1 MIIISNNTNK
11 KKAPLVYINRVKM
24 TEFDRDGKYEFIPV
38 IRDDKNEIIDRD
50 KLDKEKQKEYDKA
63 VEKKIKCDRN
73 NHMILTAESELIRI
87 IRHLSERNQTIKDK
101 DYIPDILSLKVGR
114 SYSTYKE
121 TMTKTEMNVTYN
133 GIKYKRIIVSSSHS
147 RTQKAMF
154 VSVDLWDKAM
164 DILLCGLNRDTKY
177 KYTVLYSE
185 HLYPVF
191 FQD

>member
-1 MIIISNNTNK
+1 MTELDGDGKYTFVPVIRNDTNK
-11 KKAPLVYINRVKM
+11 KIYRCQ
-24 TEFDRDGKYEFIPV
+24 
-38 IRDDKNEIIDRD
+38 
-50 KLDKEKQKEYDKA
+50 LDKEEQKKYDKA
-63 VEKKIKCDRN
+63 VENKIKRDRN

-87 IRHLSERNQTIKDK
+87 IRHLSERNQTIKDR
-101 DYIPDILSLKVGR
+101 DYIPDVLSLKVGR

-121 TMTKTEMNVTYN
+121 TMTKTGMVVMYN

-177 KYTVLYSE
+177 KYMEEL
-185 HLYPVF
+185 F
-191 FQD
+191 C